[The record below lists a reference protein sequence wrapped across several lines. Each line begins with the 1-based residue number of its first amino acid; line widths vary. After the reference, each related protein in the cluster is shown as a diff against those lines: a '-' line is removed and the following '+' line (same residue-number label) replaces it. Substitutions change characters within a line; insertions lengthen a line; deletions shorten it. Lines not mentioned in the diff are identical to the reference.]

1 LTSLR
6 EQPSRVRDMR
16 RPPLSK
22 RITSWQT
29 SVNRQSIGVGFKPQH
44 LADVIE
50 GGHGLQFFEVHP
62 ENYMADGGPM
72 LDALRRLRQ
81 SYPVSFHGVGLSLG
95 SVEPIDAAHL
105 ERFACLVRRFEP
117 AAVSEHLAWSTHG
130 GTYYNDLLPIPYTRE
145 SLARVSE
152 RIDAVQSRL
161 GVSILIENPSTY
173 VQFRSSTFGEG
184 EFLCEL
190 VKRTGCG
197 LLLDVNNAY
206 VSAVNHGA
214 DPRALIAAMPLKRVG
229 EIHLAGFSRDS
240 DGIGDDL
247 LIDSHG
253 SPVDEAVWGLYAWAV
268 SQIGPVPTLLERD
281 NDVPRFE
288 ILAEEANRA
297 RGFANAGLAAAP
309 GTELWAQA

>member
-1 LTSLR
+1 LR
-6 EQPSRVRDMR
+6 EQ
-16 RPPLSK
+16 RPWLEHTCRSAQSK
-22 RITSWQT
+22 HITCGRT

-50 GGHGLQFFEVHP
+50 GGHGVQFFEMHP
-62 ENYMADGGPM
+62 ENYMSDGGPM
-72 LDALRRLRQ
+72 LDALHRLRQ

-95 SVEPIDAAHL
+95 SVEPIDEAHL
-105 ERFACLVRRFEP
+105 ERFARLVRRFEP
-117 AAVSEHLAWSTHG
+117 AAVSEHLAWSMHG
-130 GTYYNDLLPIPYTRE
+130 GTYFNDLLPIPYTRE

-152 RIDAVQSRL
+152 RIDVVQSYL
-161 GVSILIENPSTY
+161 DLSILIENPSTY
-173 VQFRSSTFGEG
+173 VQFCSSTFGEG

-206 VSAVNHGA
+206 ISAVNHGA
-214 DPRALIAAMPLKRVG
+214 DPRALIAAMPLKCVG

-253 SPVDEAVWGLYAWAV
+253 SPVDEDVWDLYAWAV

-281 NDVPRFE
+281 NEVPPFE
-288 ILAEEANRA
+288 ALAEEANRA
-297 RGFANAGLAAAP
+297 RDIANAGLAAVH